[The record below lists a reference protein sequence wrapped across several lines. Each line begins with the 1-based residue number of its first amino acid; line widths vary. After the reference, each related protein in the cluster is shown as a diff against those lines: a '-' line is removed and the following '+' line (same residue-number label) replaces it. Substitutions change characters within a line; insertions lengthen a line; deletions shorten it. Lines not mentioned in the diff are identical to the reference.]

1 MKNFH
6 VVVTFLVVG
15 WLCACSKSDERV
27 IQNKLGDA
35 EIVTAVKAKLAA
47 DEGLRTVT
55 DVHVTASNGVVTLAG
70 EVADP
75 HDSAKAEEL
84 ARSVHGVAHVNNEL
98 HVETASRDHDR
109 EERSRRVPA
118 GRSR

>member
-1 MKNFH
+1 MKNLC
-6 VVVTFLVVG
+6 VSVTFFVAVWICG
-15 WLCACSKSDERV
+15 CSKSDERV
-27 IQNKLGDA
+27 IQHKLGDA

-55 DVHVTASNGVVTLAG
+55 DVHITVSNGVVTLAG
-70 EVADP
+70 EVGDL

-84 ARSVHGVAHVNNEL
+84 ARSVHGVAQVNNEL
-98 HVETASRDHDR
+98 HVESASRDHER

-118 GRSR
+118 RRSR

>member
-1 MKNFH
+1 MKNLC
-6 VVVTFLVVG
+6 VAATILVAVFLT
-15 WLCACSKSDERV
+15 ACTKSDERV
-27 IQNKLGDA
+27 IRHKLGDA

-75 HDSAKAEEL
+75 HDSAKAEQL
-84 ARSVHGVAHVNNEL
+84 ARSVRGVGQVNNEL

-109 EERSRRVPA
+109 DERARQAPARRSR
-118 GRSR
+118 

>member
-1 MKNFH
+1 MDGASMKNLC
-6 VVVTFLVVG
+6 VSVTFFVAV
-15 WLCACSKSDERV
+15 WICACSKSDERA
-27 IQNKLGDA
+27 IQHKLGDA
-35 EIVTAVKAKLAA
+35 EIVTAVKGKLAA

-84 ARSVHGVAHVNNEL
+84 ARSVHGVTQVNN
-98 HVETASRDHDR
+98 
-109 EERSRRVPA
+109 
-118 GRSR
+118 